1 MTQTQTQTRDLEAAD
16 YHKGELQG
24 RSGRAEAA
32 SGPGAPLQ
40 LCESA
45 SAAPDPTPA
54 LAPLRAGY
62 LELLAQLTKVGD
74 YDEATFTGELL
85 AERLPTGQQRDH
97 LGKDKIWAK
106 TGSGRDRATSIT
118 PRLLLL
124 LPLLLQSA

>member
-1 MTQTQTQTRDLEAAD
+1 MTQTQAQTQTRDLEAAD

-54 LAPLRAGY
+54 LALFV
-62 LELLAQLTKVGD
+62 Q
-74 YDEATFTGELL
+74 ATWSSW
-85 AERLPTGQQRDH
+85 R
-97 LGKDKIWAK
+97 
-106 TGSGRDRATSIT
+106 SS
-118 PRLLLL
+118 PRLETTTRRRSPVSCWTSGFPRDSNEIIWQRQDLGVTE
-124 LPLLLQSA
+124 QHR